1 MSVISD
7 LIEKV
12 NDPDLR
18 ARLSEEVARMQKQKK
33 FGLVFE
39 EHLPEAT
46 PLYDATINVGSLVSL
61 KDKEFKEFFRVKQ
74 INGDSLICEREDD
87 SRKRV
92 ELDKS
97 EAVAVAMFGQPIY
110 PCLKPM
116 DAEFEGKRCYQL
128 YRDYLDNFSI
138 NYERN

>member
-46 PLYDATINVGSLVSL
+46 S
-61 KDKEFKEFFRVKQ
+61 
-74 INGDSLICEREDD
+74 
-87 SRKRV
+87 
-92 ELDKS
+92 
-97 EAVAVAMFGQPIY
+97 
-110 PCLKPM
+110 
-116 DAEFEGKRCYQL
+116 L

-138 NYERN
+138 NNERYD